1 MSCIIS
7 VEPDNKNPRNISILF
22 ESESISLMLIEVAPV
37 CETLFHIMYVDP
49 GSPVVDV
56 VFALKL
62 KNAFD

>member
-1 MSCIIS
+1 M
-7 VEPDNKNPRNISILF
+7 LF
-22 ESESISLMLIEVAPV
+22 ESESISLMLIDVAPV
-37 CETLFHIMYVDP
+37 CETLLHIMYVDP